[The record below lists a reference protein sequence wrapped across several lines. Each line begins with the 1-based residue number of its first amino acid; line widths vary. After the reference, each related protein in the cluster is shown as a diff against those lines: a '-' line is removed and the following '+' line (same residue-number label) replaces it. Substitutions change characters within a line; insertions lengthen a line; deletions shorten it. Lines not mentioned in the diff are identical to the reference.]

1 MFQEARNHN
10 RDFGLDGDFDSK
22 AQAYVNATPGF
33 AAATAAGIDLQDAV
47 ANFSVIRKALYTNSP
62 SYGFEGQRLPANQRY
77 NPRDP
82 LEGLPRKFERN
93 NIIDTPPVDPRARA
107 ADAVNTALAA
117 GLPLGLLNA

>member
-62 SYGFEGQRLPANQRY
+62 IYGFEGQRLPTNA
-77 NPRDP
+77 
-82 LEGLPRKFERN
+82 
-93 NIIDTPPVDPRARA
+93 TTRAIRSRA
-107 ADAVNTALAA
+107 CRASLNATTSSTRLRLTHALAPPM
-117 GLPLGLLNA
+117 L